1 MKNFYRFR
9 YLIFILLG
17 VFVLLFKRYYTGPCA
32 ELINNHGSNFSV
44 SFAVYFIARLG
55 LRDLP
60 PFPENKILGWIAL
73 GTMSLGAVLSLG
85 FMGYLGIKTSIGQGS
100 SAVQQSGP
108 YRWSRNPQI
117 VTYSLVILGFVLLHP
132 SLESTGWAILYGI
145 LAHMMVITEEEFL
158 RDSFGIDYQ
167 TYCERVPRYISL
179 FR

>member
-60 PFPENKILGWIAL
+60 YAKLLSVTGSLLAVELFELTNGFGFMSNIYDPWDYLANAL
-73 GTMSLGAVLSLG
+73 GVTLAV
-85 FMGYLGIKTSIGQGS
+85 
-100 SAVQQSGP
+100 
-108 YRWSRNPQI
+108 
-117 VTYSLVILGFVLLHP
+117 
-132 SLESTGWAILYGI
+132 
-145 LAHMMVITEEEFL
+145 
-158 RDSFGIDYQ
+158 GIDLLIKQ
-167 TYCERVPRYISL
+167 LPQE
-179 FR
+179 